1 MTAVS
6 NALPG
11 ATPKQHNFVK
21 DFIELRRKV
30 TAQGFMRRRY
40 FYYWAA
46 FIGIGAIYIGLGVAF
61 VALGDSWWQ
70 LLIAGLLAI
79 TLTQTAFLGHDA
91 AHMQIFKSAKRNEWA
106 SLILANLLVGL
117 SYGWWQNKHS
127 RHHANPN
134 VKGKDPDI
142 DMDVI
147 VFTPE
152 QADKGNAFLKWWY
165 KRQGYMFFP
174 LVTLEGINLHYQSL
188 RGLLR
193 PGGSNR
199 RWLELT
205 LLTVRLG
212 GIVFAAFWF
221 LSPLIAVSFL
231 AVQLGVFGFY
241 MGCSFAPNHKGM
253 EILPEDMKVDFF
265 QRQVLT
271 SRNISGS
278 RFKDLLFGGLN
289 YQIEHHLFPSM
300 PRTALRE
307 IAPIVK
313 AFCAEKGVRY
323 TETTMMQSFKIVVEY
338 LNRVGLG
345 ERDPF
350 DCPLSGNLRMAAN
363 TIGRN

>member
-1 MTAVS
+1 MASYSRPNAIRNPMTTLS
-6 NALPG
+6 NDAPIFK
-11 ATPKQHNFVK
+11 PKAHNFVK

-30 TAQGFMRRRY
+30 ASMGLMRRRY
-40 FYYWAA
+40 LYYWAA
-46 FIGIGAIYIGLGVAF
+46 FIGIGAIYVGLGVAF
-61 VALGDSWWQ
+61 VILGDSWWQ
-70 LLIAGLLAI
+70 LLVAGILAI

-91 AHMQIFKSAKRNEWA
+91 AHMQIFKSGKRNEWA

-152 QADKGNAFLKWWY
+152 QAEAGNAFQKWWY

-174 LVTLEGINLHYQSL
+174 LVCLGGINLHFQSM
-188 RGLLR
+188 RGLFA

-199 RWLELT
+199 RWTEFTFLT
-205 LLTVRLG
+205 LRIG

-221 LSPLIAVSFL
+221 LSPLIAVCFL

-253 EILPEDMKVDFF
+253 EILPEDMRVDFF

-278 RFKDLLFGGLN
+278 HFKDLLFGALN
-289 YQIEHHLFPSM
+289 YQIAHHLFPSM
-300 PRTALRE
+300 PRVTLR
-307 IAPIVK
+307 
-313 AFCAEKGVRY
+313 G
-323 TETTMMQSFKIVVEY
+323 
-338 LNRVGLG
+338 
-345 ERDPF
+345 
-350 DCPLSGNLRMAAN
+350 
-363 TIGRN
+363 

>member
-1 MTAVS
+1 MTTLS
-6 NALPG
+6 NAVPSMK
-11 ATPKQHNFVK
+11 PKQHNFVK

-30 TAQGFMRRRY
+30 AAEGLMRRRY

-46 FIGIGAIYIGLGVAF
+46 FIGIAAIYVGLGVAF
-61 VALGDSWWQ
+61 VLLGDSWWQ

-117 SYGWWQNKHS
+117 SYGWWQDKHS

-142 DMDVI
+142 EMDVI

-152 QADKGNAFLKWWY
+152 QADKGNPFLRWWY

-174 LVTLEGINLHYQSL
+174 LVCLEGINLHYQSV
-188 RGLLR
+188 RGLFR
-193 PGGSNR
+193 PGRSHR
-199 RWLELT
+199 RWLELSFLT
-205 LLTVRLG
+205 LRVG
-212 GIVFAAFWF
+212 GIIFAAFWF
-221 LSPLIAVSFL
+221 LSPLIAASFL
-231 AVQLGVFGFY
+231 AVQLGAFGLY

-271 SRNISGS
+271 SRNIRGS
-278 RFKDLLFGGLN
+278 HFKDLLFGGLN

-300 PRTALRE
+300 PRIALRE
-307 IAPIVK
+307 VAPMVK

-350 DCPLSGNLRMAAN
+350 DCPLAGNLRMGPSN
-363 TIGRN
+363 

>member
-1 MTAVS
+1 MAALSTAI
-6 NALPG
+6 
-11 ATPKQHNFVK
+11 PKKTTAQQNFVK

-30 TAQGFMRRRY
+30 AAAGFMRRRY
-40 FYYWAA
+40 VYYWSA
-46 FIGIGAIYIGLGVAF
+46 FIGIAAIYVGLGFAF
-61 VALGDSWWQ
+61 FALGDSWWQ
-70 LLIAGLLAI
+70 LLVAAGLAI

-134 VKGKDPDI
+134 IKGKDPDI
-142 DMDVI
+142 EMDVI

-152 QADKGNAFLKWWY
+152 QAEKSNAFLRWWY
-165 KRQGYMFFP
+165 RRQGYMFFP
-174 LVTLEGINLHYQSL
+174 LVCLEGINLHVQSL

-193 PGGSNR
+193 KDGSNH
-199 RWLELT
+199 RWIELVF
-205 LLTVRLG
+205 LTIRIG
-212 GIVFAAFWF
+212 GVVFAAFWF
-221 LSPLIAVSFL
+221 LSPLIALAFL

-253 EILPEDMKVDFF
+253 EIFPQDMKLDFMS
-265 QRQVLT
+265 RQVLT

-278 RFKDLLFGGLN
+278 HFKDLLFGGLN
-289 YQIEHHLFPSM
+289 YQIEHHLFPAM
-300 PRTALRE
+300 PRIALRE
-307 IAPIVK
+307 VAPIVK
-313 AFCAEKGVRY
+313 AFCAERGVKY
-323 TETTMMQSFKIVVEY
+323 TETTMLQSFKIVVAY

-350 DCPLSGNLRMAAN
+350 DCPLANSLRMTPSN
-363 TIGRN
+363 